1 MIRPGT
7 VVTVEF
13 PGALGVKRRP
23 AIVVS
28 SATYHTTRPDVVLGL
43 LTSQIASATGPTDY
57 TLHDWSA
64 AGLHSASAF
73 RVIEDLPG
81 QGIHLEP
88 TRLQCRQPAQVPF
101 EDRYFTE
108 ASGGDHPGRAGPH
121 PVIRLKWY

>member
-1 MIRPGT
+1 MIQPGT

-13 PGALGVKRRP
+13 PGALGLKGRP

-28 SATYHTTRPDVVLGL
+28 SPTYHATRPDVVLGL

-73 RVIEDLPG
+73 RAFFATLPATTVSVVG
-81 QGIHLEP
+81 HLSGRDWQAVQA
-88 TRLQCRQPAQVPF
+88 RLRIALAV
-101 EDRYFTE
+101 E
-108 ASGGDHPGRAGPH
+108 
-121 PVIRLKWY
+121 